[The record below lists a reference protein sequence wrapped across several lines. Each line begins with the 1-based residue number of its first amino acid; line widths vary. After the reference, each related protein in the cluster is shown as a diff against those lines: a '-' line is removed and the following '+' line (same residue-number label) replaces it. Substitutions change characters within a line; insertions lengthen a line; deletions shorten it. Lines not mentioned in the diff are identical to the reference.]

1 MRRPVEMRRQPIE
14 EMLELMG
21 EEAIQEKV
29 RDNKIIAACW
39 SPREHIRVVQPDALP
54 GLLSHAPNAPLEDAQ
69 HGTAGVD
76 YIRSKFRIRLE
87 QALQKASVTVS

>member
-1 MRRPVEMRRQPIE
+1 MRRPVKMRRQSIE
-14 EMLELMG
+14 EMLELTR

-29 RDNKIIAACW
+29 RDNKIIAARW

-54 GLLSHAPNAPLEDAQ
+54 GLVSHSTDALLEDAQ

-76 YIRSKFRIRLE
+76 HIRSKFRIRL
-87 QALQKASVTVS
+87 